1 VCVRGNCNGMCLI
14 AGVVEGDLVATAGL
28 VFEAASKSVQ
38 YHLKSV
44 SKKRRKKKSCH
55 VSSLPPAIRGDGGLY
70 CR

>member
-1 VCVRGNCNGMCLI
+1 MFL
-14 AGVVEGDLVATAGL
+14 AWVVKGDFVATAGL

-44 SKKRRKKKSCH
+44 SKERRKKKSCH
-55 VSSLPPAIRGDGGLY
+55 VSSLLPAIRGDGGLY